1 MCESLLLQQSGVK
14 LKALVMGMGKKRKKV
29 LFRFARMGFENKQ
42 ERRKGLV
49 LSGEDV
55 LLLLLLWVDG
65 WMGGWPCFG
74 LLLAGAHD

>member
-55 LLLLLLWVDG
+55 LLLVLWVGG
-65 WMGGWPCFG
+65 WMDGGLAMLWFAFG
-74 LLLAGAHD
+74 RCA